1 MGFSEKPSKMVGDP
15 PRGLHGNSFWN
26 AIRMGNRE
34 KQTFGKNF
42 LSEERNAK
50 DHIPNQ
56 QHGIYQ
62 AYIYIYICGNL
73 PRRKR
78 IFFGAANTGILFCFT
93 SPIWGQV
100 IGYPPPSRYPSH
112 SEVEVLA
119 NWVLN
124 RVLSGLFTNN
134 AGMKHGITIGSQ
146 LRNSISCRLTG
157 TGHLPCRR
165 GALGAPVPASD
176 GGNICEQTCPWP
188 GTGRNGHR
196 VTPGLDLFGVKKD
209 ALMGKSSMIA
219 CHIQW
224 KCSWKQLFKIESA
237 KTIVGLNSNH
247 VSHMVVPVEQMTSVI
262 CDRHTSGTWVTQAR
276 NPWQHERCCTCSSMK
291 GIALNT

>member
-100 IGYPPPSRYPSH
+100 IGYPTPSRYPSH

-146 LRNSISCRLTG
+146 LRNSISCRYRAPPLQTRCTRG
-157 TGHLPCRR
+157 TCASFGWREHLRTNLPMAWHRAEWAPSHSRFGSVWCEKRCFDGQIIYDCLPYSMEVFLKTTVQNRICKNYSWFEFKPCQSH
-165 GALGAPVPASD
+165 GSPSWADDICHLWQTHIWHLSD
-176 GGNICEQTCPWP
+176 
-188 GTGRNGHR
+188 
-196 VTPGLDLFGVKKD
+196 
-209 ALMGKSSMIA
+209 
-219 CHIQW
+219 
-224 KCSWKQLFKIESA
+224 
-237 KTIVGLNSNH
+237 
-247 VSHMVVPVEQMTSVI
+247 TS
-262 CDRHTSGTWVTQAR
+262 
-276 NPWQHERCCTCSSMK
+276 
-291 GIALNT
+291 